1 MIGRLTKFMA
11 MRKTF
16 VGVQAGDGR
25 GRDAFKIHRLWF
37 LSECPSN
44 RGYFI
49 LTSDA
54 CLLNHAFLL

>member
-25 GRDAFKIHRLWF
+25 GRDA
-37 LSECPSN
+37 LSGPDIGCHFGKERFRREYIN
-44 RGYFI
+44 
-49 LTSDA
+49 TV
-54 CLLNHAFLL
+54 